1 MTMTRLT
8 TTASMTGALLL
19 AGCTVGPNYTAP
31 QATTPVEFAEA
42 ATTQP
47 TTQPTQ
53 PAAELVQWWEVFDDP
68 QLNALIERSVNSNL
82 DLRIAA
88 ARVLEARALFL
99 GSKSGLFPQ
108 FDGVGGYRHDRS
120 SDNLDNTSS
129 SNSGTGNV
137 FTRDRDNHNWSA
149 GFDATWEI
157 DIFGGVRRSIEASDA
172 DFAFTVENQRD
183 VLITL
188 LSDVARNYI
197 ILRGAQRQYEIVVSN
212 LGTQEQTLDLTRS
225 RFRAG
230 LTSDLDVARAEAQA
244 MTTRSQLPPIEDQI
258 RQSIRRLS
266 VLCGSNP
273 ETLANELTPVKA
285 IPSADPIVDAGVP
298 AELLRRRPDIRRA
311 ERALAADTARI
322 GVAVADLFPRFSIN
336 GDFGYQAGEFNQ
348 LFSSNSIGWGVGP
361 AMRWQ
366 LLNFGRVQSNI
377 QAQEARTEQSLRAYE
392 QTVLLALEETENALG
407 SYRREQARRSSLAS
421 AAASSRRAV
430 DLADQLYRQGLTA
443 FQDVLD
449 AQRSLLDI
457 ESQLV
462 SSEQTVATNL
472 VAIYKSLGG
481 GWDAEFPKVDRGP
494 MILLP

>member
-1 MTMTRLT
+1 MTKTRLT
-8 TTASMTGALLL
+8 YAAGVTGALFLG
-19 AGCTVGPNYTAP
+19 GCAVGPNYTAP
-31 QATTPVEFAEA
+31 QETTPPAFAEG

-53 PAAELVQWWEVFDDP
+53 PAAELVHWWEVFEDK
-68 QLNALIERSVNSNL
+68 QLSALIEKSVNSNL

-88 ARVLEARALFL
+88 ARVLEARAIYL

-108 FDGVGGYRHDRS
+108 FDAVGGYRHDRS
-120 SDNLDNTSS
+120 SKNTDNGFNDNQAV
-129 SNSGTGNV
+129 NAIQ
-137 FTRDRDNHNWSA
+137 RDRDTHNWSA

-172 DFAFTVENQRD
+172 AFAFTVENQRD

-197 ILRGAQRQYEIVVSN
+197 ILRGAQRQYDIVVSN

-225 RFRAG
+225 RFKAG

-273 ETLANELTPVKA
+273 ETLANELTPVGP
-285 IPSADPIVDAGVP
+285 IPSAYPVVDAGVP

-311 ERALAADTARI
+311 ERALAGETARI
-322 GVAVADLFPRFSIN
+322 GVAVADLFPRFSIT
-336 GDFGYQAGEFNQ
+336 GGFAYQAGEFND
-348 LFSSNSIGWGVGP
+348 LFQRDSISWGIGP

-377 QAQEARTEQSLRAYE
+377 KAQEARTEQSMRAYE

-407 SYRREQARRSSLAS
+407 SYRREQARRDSLSS

-462 SSEQTVATNL
+462 TSEQTVATNL

-494 MILLP
+494 VILLP